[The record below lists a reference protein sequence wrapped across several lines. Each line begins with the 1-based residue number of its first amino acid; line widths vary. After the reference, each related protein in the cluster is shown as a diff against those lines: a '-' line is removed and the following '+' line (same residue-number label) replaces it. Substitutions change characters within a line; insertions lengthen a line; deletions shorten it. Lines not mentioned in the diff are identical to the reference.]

1 MIVGR
6 RHGTAL
12 YVGEKPTDEL
22 SRHLNFAD
30 CLVGFAHLCQGLWH
44 LVHPKRRYPAD
55 NSTF

>member
-1 MIVGR
+1 MGR